1 MKGHRPSFACQ
12 TLIQRSQIKVL
23 AVTLGLAG
31 IKDNVYL
38 QTQWLRRQLARF
50 FPEAFYRRLYVDLLR
65 DGRVWD
71 FHDIFISKVW
81 VDGVKD
87 AIRSF
92 AGPVSNSRK
101 PLTALLDDWKSPAG
115 ESDGSTAL
123 AMLDMLLSV
132 SPISTSD
139 RSRIYDIEEDTMA
152 LATQTATSVMMSN
165 PELMDS
171 QPFLYWMLRKSG
183 NALLQNGNQQFLFY
197 DHLRSQPGISASFRF
212 NPIPGI
218 YHHRGFGLPEYTP
231 AETENPG
238 WRQDEAPA
246 EYQAPAKLVLKQAKR
261 FENYR
266 MQSQALTN
274 LILFSKRPTKLFDEL
289 CILQKSVQGDVK
301 RYAHTLGS
309 TYLAL
314 DAGSPT
320 DDLKHAIRDVFYESG
335 SCLTTH
341 EKWYQ
346 GLLLYSLETDA
357 AERAR
362 VLDLAFDNSR
372 YLSKEALALLDAKM
386 PEVRR
391 KRLEYLETHIRSET
405 ARRQAEKGICPSLR
419 LREAMELPEF
429 PELEM
434 EEPPEEDAKKPTTE
448 ETAQAN
454 TDGTPRP
461 QDEAHPRAPAQG
473 HNGHEEDSDASQQMR
488 RERSR
493 RRRYR
498 RERERSEE
506 WRIARERDHE
516 MELKLQRLRHE
527 LEVAKMRQETE
538 TAREKRLSEDRSHL
552 EMEALRKELRELQR
566 HHDRDELEEQHKIE
580 EQLKQSQMKV
590 EGMRREEQ
598 EQARRERSERDA
610 VERYKRESAERRSH
624 EDLLREL
631 REVRSQM
638 AEVKSAMRP
647 QPQAT
652 QPDYGESPRGPIR
665 LPGYPVWRRKHL
677 RVPPRVIQV
686 NYVPSSSSSS
696 DTGSSEAEG
705 AGFRDARPVNGGAR
719 DKSPRRDVGDAG
731 YNRSVEELG
740 DSDGGPAYPDDID
753 LEAGR
758 VDPGEEKPGE

>member
-1 MKGHRPSFACQ
+1 M
-12 TLIQRSQIKVL
+12 L
-23 AVTLGLAG
+23 AVILGLAG
-31 IKDNVYL
+31 IKDNLYL

-50 FPEAFYRRLYVDLLR
+50 FPESFYRRLYSDLLR
-65 DGRVWD
+65 GGRVWD

-81 VDGVKD
+81 AEGFKE

-92 AGPVSNSRK
+92 VGPTTDSRK
-101 PLTALLDDWKSPAG
+101 PLSALLDDWKSPAG
-115 ESDGSTAL
+115 DNDGSTAL
-123 AMLDMLLSV
+123 ALLNMLLSV

-139 RSRIYDIEEDTMA
+139 RKRIYDIEEDTMA
-152 LATQTATSVMMSN
+152 PATTIATSVMKSH

-183 NALLQNGNQQFLFY
+183 NAFLQGGNQQYRFY
-197 DHLRSQPGISASFRF
+197 DHLQSQPGISASFRF

-274 LILFSKRPTKLFDEL
+274 LILFSKSPTKLFGEL
-289 CILQKSVQGDVK
+289 CTLQKSVQGDIK

-309 TYLAL
+309 TYLSLEA
-314 DAGSPT
+314 DSPNGE
-320 DDLKHAIRDVFYESG
+320 LKLAIRDVFYESG

-346 GLLLYSLETDA
+346 GLLLYSLETET
-357 AERAR
+357 AEREK
-362 VLDLAFDNSR
+362 VLDAAFDNSR

-386 PEVRR
+386 PDIRR
-391 KRLEYLETHIRSET
+391 KRMEYLETNISSET
-405 ARRQAEKGICPSLR
+405 ERRQAEKGICSSLR

-434 EEPPEEDAKKPTTE
+434 EEQREEDKEPSKGDATKR
-448 ETAQAN
+448 N
-454 TDGTPRP
+454 TDEILKA
-461 QDEAHPRAPAQG
+461 QQSAPIRLPEG
-473 HNGHEEDSDASQQMR
+473 VPVRDNNDKEYDSDLSQEFR
-488 RERSR
+488 RERPR
-493 RRRYR
+493 RRRR
-498 RERERSEE
+498 RRARERSEE
-506 WRIARERDHE
+506 RRVARERDYE

-527 LEVAKMRQETE
+527 LEVAKIHQESD
-538 TAREKRLSEDRSHL
+538 TARGKQQSEDRDRQ
-552 EMEALRKELRELQR
+552 EIEALRKEFKELQR
-566 HHDRDELEEQHKIE
+566 HVERDELEEQHKIE
-580 EQLKQSQMKV
+580 EQLRQSQIKV
-590 EGMRREEQ
+590 EEMRREEQ
-598 EQARRERSERDA
+598 EQARRERLERDA
-610 VERYKRESAERRSH
+610 VERYKMESAERRSH
-624 EDLLREL
+624 EDLMREL
-631 REVRSQM
+631 REVRAQM
-638 AEVKSAMRP
+638 AEVKSAMKP

-652 QPDYGESPRGPIR
+652 YLPDFSESPLGPIR

-696 DTGSSEAEG
+696 DSSSEVEASG
-705 AGFRDARPVNGGAR
+705 GFRDTHPLGEEVGG
-719 DKSPRRDVGDAG
+719 DKSPVRDEGKAA
-731 YNRSVEELG
+731 YHRSVEELD
-740 DSDGGPAYPDDID
+740 DSDSEPVYPDEVD
-753 LEAGR
+753 LQAGR
-758 VDPGEEKPGE
+758 MDPGEDKLGE